1 MRERVPLLIAAET
14 LHNPFISA
22 SNEYNRWRVESDGSH
37 LRLTDMGRFVKQNGR
52 RSVWLSLTFF
62 SLLSIFAG
70 ACATKPPANPGAP
83 RANEPLYPVVMTETA
98 ERREATLTAWKNFAN
113 QQGMP
118 NAPAPDLQPIIAT
131 ISGLPSS
138 LPMPLH
144 LPKVGA
150 GPTMNEEETRESL
163 RRFITSISPLIGA
176 ESQQLSLVQRTDL
189 ADGTKKA
196 HYEQKP
202 FLYPLRGDYGVLE
215 ITFTPDGRVVQ
226 ITSTCIPEIDQLRRT
241 AAGIRP
247 HLTADKVP
255 ASLADKTFTYT
266 DTAGIKQTLTVAKDE
281 AITVRDLV
289 IYPIPRASD
298 PGTLE
303 FHLAWEVAIGQ
314 TLVYLDAVEENTI
327 VAVKQISNQ

>member
-1 MRERVPLLIAAET
+1 
-14 LHNPFISA
+14 
-22 SNEYNRWRVESDGSH
+22 VEIDGAL
-37 LRLTDMGRFVKQNGR
+37 LRLTDMGRFVKQNGWR
-52 RSVWLSLTFF
+52 GVWLSLTFF

-70 ACATKPPANPGAP
+70 ACATKPPANPGEP
-83 RANEPLYPVVMTETA
+83 R
-98 ERREATLTAWKNFAN
+98 
-113 QQGMP
+113 P
-118 NAPAPDLQPIIAT
+118 NAPAPQLQPITAT
-131 ISGLPSS
+131 ISSLPPS

-176 ESQQLSLVQRTDL
+176 EPQQLSLVQRTDL

-215 ITFTPDGRVVQ
+215 ITFTPDGRVTQ
-226 ITSTCIPEIDQLRRT
+226 ITSTCIPEIDQLRRA
-241 AAGIRP
+241 AAGTRP

-255 ASLADKTFTYT
+255 ASLAGKTFTYT
-266 DTAGIKQTLTVAKDE
+266 DTTGTRQTLTVAQDE

-298 PGTLE
+298 PDTLE
-303 FHLAWEVAIGQ
+303 FHLAWEAAIGRGSNQ